1 MPMISIKNL
10 SFSYGKLKVFENF
23 SLDVPE
29 GEVCLITGINGVGK
43 STLLRLMA
51 KVLHPAAGEIIF
63 DEKMGQD
70 PRQKIGFISDILS
83 LYDSLTVAQSI
94 EFHKSVYNLS
104 RFDDSLIRHT
114 KIGLGQKIK
123 ELSPGQKTI
132 FHLSLILSTEPEI
145 LLIDEIIHSIDAYLR
160 RIFLEQLIQLQSER
174 QLTIIMVNL
183 NFHDIEH
190 MVERVILLKAGKISV
205 DEKIEALKAKVK
217 KVISETPPQSVPVLS
232 QIDFSDHSEFFVYP
246 YEDKLKD
253 KIEGEVVDMDL
264 TEIVSAF
271 IGGEYA

>member
-1 MPMISIKNL
+1 MINIKNL
-10 SFSYGKLKVFENF
+10 HFSYGKLKVFEDF

-51 KVLHPAAGEIIF
+51 KVLRPAAGEIVY
-63 DEKMGQD
+63 DEKMGED
-70 PRQKIGFISDILS
+70 PRHKIGFISDVLS
-83 LYDSLTVAQSI
+83 LYESLTVAQSI
-94 EFHKSVYNLS
+94 DFHKSVYNLS
-104 RFDDSLIRHT
+104 LFDDSLIRHT
-114 KIGLGQKIK
+114 KIGLNQKIK
-123 ELSPGQKTI
+123 ELSSGQKTI
-132 FHLSLILSTEPEI
+132 LHLSLILSIEPEV

-160 RIFLEQLIQLQSER
+160 RIFLEQLIQLQIER
-174 QLTIIMVNL
+174 KLTIIMVNL

-190 MVERVILLKAGKISV
+190 MVERVILLKSGKIAA

-217 KVISETPPQSVPVLS
+217 KVISSATPQSIPVLS
-232 QIDFSDHSEFFVYP
+232 RIDFTDHSEFFVYP
-246 YEDKLKD
+246 YEKKLKD
-253 KIEGEVVDMDL
+253 KIDGEVVDLNL

>member
-1 MPMISIKNL
+1 MISIKDL

-51 KVLHPAAGEIIF
+51 KVLRPAAGEIIF

-70 PRQKIGFISDILS
+70 PRHKIGFISDILS
-83 LYDSLTVAQSI
+83 LYESLTVAQSI
-94 EFHKSVYNLS
+94 DFHKSVYNLS
-104 RFDDSLIRHT
+104 KFDDSLIRHT
-114 KIGLGQKIK
+114 KIGLDQKIK
-123 ELSPGQKTI
+123 ELSSGQKTI

-160 RIFLEQLIQLQSER
+160 RVFLEQLIQLQSER

-190 MVERVILLKAGKISV
+190 MVERVILLKSGKIAV

-217 KVISETPPQSVPVLS
+217 KVISATKPQSTPVLS
-232 QIDFSDHSEFFVYP
+232 QIDFTDHSEFFVYP
-246 YEDKLKD
+246 YDSKIKEQ
-253 KIEGEVVDMDL
+253 IEGEVVDMDL

>member
-1 MPMISIKNL
+1 MISIKDL

-23 SLDVPE
+23 NLDVPE

-43 STLLRLMA
+43 STLLRLVA
-51 KVLHPAAGEIIF
+51 KVLRPAAGEIIF

-83 LYDSLTVAQSI
+83 LYESLTVAQSI

-104 RFDDSLIRHT
+104 RLDDSLIRHT

-123 ELSPGQKTI
+123 ELSTGQKTI
-132 FHLSLILSTEPEI
+132 LHLSLILSTEPEV

-160 RIFLEQLIQLQSER
+160 RVFLEQLIQLQSER
-174 QLTIIMVNL
+174 QLAIIMVNL

-190 MVERVILLKAGKISV
+190 IVERVILLKSGKIAV
-205 DEKIEALKAKVK
+205 DEKIEDLKAKVK
-217 KVISETPPQSVPVLS
+217 KVISATPPQAVPVLS
-232 QIDFSDHSEFFVYP
+232 QIDFTDHSEFFVYP
-246 YEDKLKD
+246 YEEKLKS
-253 KIEGEVVDMDL
+253 KIEGEIADLDL

>member
-1 MPMISIKNL
+1 MISIKNL

-23 SLDVPE
+23 SLDVSE

-51 KVLHPAAGEIIF
+51 KVLRPAAGEIIF